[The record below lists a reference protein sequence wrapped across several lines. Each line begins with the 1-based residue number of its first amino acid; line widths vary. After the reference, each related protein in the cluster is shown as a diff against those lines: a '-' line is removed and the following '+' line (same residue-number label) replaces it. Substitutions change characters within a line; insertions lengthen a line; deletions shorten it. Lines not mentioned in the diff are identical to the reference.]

1 MQKQTNTMRAAVID
15 LGTNTFHLIIADLSG
30 KERDGSNENNESKEK
45 AKPQIIYKT
54 TVPVLLGQG
63 RINENL
69 IIPEAFERG
78 IRTLKDFRATIDA
91 HHVDIVKAVATS
103 AVRKA
108 VNGQDFVNA
117 AKLAGIEIDVITG
130 EEEAALIFNG
140 VRAIGIIERT
150 SLIMDIG
157 GGSTEFIICNDKG
170 MIWKRSYD
178 IGAARLMQAYFH
190 SDPIIM
196 ADRNA
201 IINHLHET
209 LGDLKAACAQYKP
222 EMLIGSA
229 GAFES
234 FAILLNN
241 GNDIGDIAYKVLD
254 TKAYEKLADRLI
266 ASSHEERAAMKGLIS
281 LRVDMIVMAAILTS
295 YVLKDIGINELSLST
310 YDLKMGVLH
319 AVSPASQPPPHSPQ
333 PPLSP
338 S

>member
-1 MQKQTNTMRAAVID
+1 MRAAVID

-30 KERDGSNENNESKEK
+30 ADSAPEIVYR
-45 AKPQIIYKT
+45 T

-63 RINENL
+63 RINENM

-78 IRTLKDFRATIDA
+78 IRTLRSFKGTIEAYNADT
-91 HHVDIVKAVATS
+91 IKAVATS

-108 VNGQDFVNA
+108 INGQEFVNEA
-117 AKLAGIEIDVITG
+117 TIAGIEIDVITG

-140 VRAIGIIERT
+140 VRAIGVIDRT

-157 GGSTEFIICNDKG
+157 GGSTEFIICNENG

-178 IGAARLMQAYFH
+178 IGAARLMQAYFS
-190 SDPIIM
+190 SDPINN
-196 ADRNA
+196 ADHAA
-201 IINHLHET
+201 IINHLDQT
-209 LGDLKAACAQYKP
+209 LDDLKTACAQYKP

-241 GNDIGDIAYKVLD
+241 GEDIGDIAFKVLD
-254 TKAYEKLADRLI
+254 IKAYEKLQDHLI
-266 ASSHEERAAMKGLIS
+266 ASSHEERAAMKGLIP
-281 LRVDMIVMAAILTS
+281 LRVDMIVMAAILTN
-295 YVLKDIGINELSLST
+295 YILKGIGINTLSLSM

-319 AVSPASQPPPHSPQ
+319 SIRDQMAIKAGGNSSHNNSNT
-333 PPLSP
+333 
-338 S
+338 

>member
-1 MQKQTNTMRAAVID
+1 MRAAVID

-30 KERDGSNENNESKEK
+30 TGK
-45 AKPQIIYKT
+45 APEIVYKT

-63 RINENL
+63 RINENM

-78 IRTLKDFRATIDA
+78 IRTLRSFKATIAAHNTDA
-91 HHVDIVKAVATS
+91 IKAVATS

-108 VNGQDFVNA
+108 INGQDFVNEA
-117 AKLAGIEIDVITG
+117 RNAGIEIDVITG

-140 VRAIGIIERT
+140 VQAIGIIEKT

-178 IGAARLMQAYFH
+178 IGAARLMQAYFN
-190 SDPIIM
+190 SDPISN
-196 ADRNA
+196 ADHTA
-201 IINHLHET
+201 IINHLDQT

-241 GNDIGDIAYKVLD
+241 GEDIGDIAFKPLD
-254 TKAYEKLADRLI
+254 IDAYEKLQDRLI
-266 ASSHEERAAMKGLIS
+266 ASSHEERAAMKGLIP

-295 YVLKDIGINELSLST
+295 YILKGIGINELSLSM

-319 AVSPASQPPPHSPQ
+319 SINDEINQSQR
-333 PPLSP
+333 
-338 S
+338 